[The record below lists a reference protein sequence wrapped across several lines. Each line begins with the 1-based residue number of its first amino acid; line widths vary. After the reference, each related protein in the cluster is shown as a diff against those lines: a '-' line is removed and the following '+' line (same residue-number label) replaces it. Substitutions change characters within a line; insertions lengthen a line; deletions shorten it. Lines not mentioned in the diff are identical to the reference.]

1 MAFYYY
7 QNYLE
12 EAHDARFLPSEYL
25 TFFTSVRDGGNE
37 GGGGGSSP
45 PTA

>member
-25 TFFTSVRDGGNE
+25 TFFTSVRE
-37 GGGGGSSP
+37 GGSEGAEGAPTP
-45 PTA
+45 PTT